1 MVDIKKQIED
11 TRDELN
17 MLIASRET
25 IAGDKELLRIS
36 VKLDKLINQYIHVN
50 ENEFIFWNSIN
61 MGK

>member
-1 MVDIKKQIED
+1 LVDIKKQIED

-36 VKLDKLINQYIHVN
+36 VKLDKLINQYIYVN
-50 ENEFIFWNSIN
+50 KNEFVCWNSIN